1 MADTPTSPDSIPRLR
16 VGVVGTAH
24 WAREVHAA
32 GAVAAQHADLVSV
45 WGRTPERAQSLAQR
59 YDVEAAASFEELLDR
74 VDVVTFAVP
83 PQVQPD
89 LAAMAARAGRHLL
102 LDKPVAT
109 SLRATDELAAAV
121 REGGVQ
127 ASVFFTRRFVPDF
140 EKALQA
146 AATQEWSGARVRW
159 LADVAAADSPYRDSV
174 WRAEPLAALWDLA
187 PHVLAHLVPV
197 LGAVE
202 SVTAERSGHGVELRT
217 QHRRGAQADI
227 AVSLHS
233 PDYVEEFRLLRGDG
247 SELVLD
253 ASPVD
258 AVEPF
263 ARALDNLVR
272 RAHGLDEPC
281 PAPLEVGVEVTR
293 VLAEAE
299 ASLCRSGP
307 RSAEWRTTSSSAS
320 ASTSRD
326 RPRRPRP
333 RPASR

>member
-1 MADTPTSPDSIPRLR
+1 M
-16 VGVVGTAH
+16 
-24 WAREVHAA
+24 
-32 GAVAAQHADLVSV
+32 
-45 WGRTPERAQSLAQR
+45 
-59 YDVEAAASFEELLDR
+59 
-74 VDVVTFAVP
+74 
-83 PQVQPD
+83 
-89 LAAMAARAGRHLL
+89 
-102 LDKPVAT
+102 
-109 SLRATDELAAAV
+109 
-121 REGGVQ
+121 
-127 ASVFFTRRFVPDF
+127 
-140 EKALQA
+140 
-146 AATQEWSGARVRW
+146 
-159 LADVAAADSPYRDSV
+159 
-174 WRAEPLAALWDLA
+174 
-187 PHVLAHLVPV
+187 